1 MNSVLLPTHS
11 KKVVEKYNQKF
22 TGVTANGRKA
32 SKVQFVVKGNLT
44 YDKLVKAYGNNLK
57 KVKDDTN
64 RKDISLF
71 VYKSTK
77 KGLGVTCFVKHGK
90 VVEVDMSDARFT
102 TSK

>member
-1 MNSVLLPTHS
+1 M
-11 KKVVEKYNQKF
+11 
-22 TGVTANGRKA
+22 
-32 SKVQFVVKGNLT
+32 
-44 YDKLVKAYGNNLK
+44 K